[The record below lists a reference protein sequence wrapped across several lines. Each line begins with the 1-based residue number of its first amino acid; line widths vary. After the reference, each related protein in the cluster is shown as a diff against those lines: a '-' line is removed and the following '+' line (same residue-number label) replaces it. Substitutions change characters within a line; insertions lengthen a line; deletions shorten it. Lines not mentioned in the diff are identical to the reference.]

1 MKTKGRVY
9 KLTNDSDR
17 KYIWGYHRKPSP
29 LFYNVTD
36 GTDDIKGLKL
46 KERQKAILVKPM
58 TIESK
63 YTIGVEV
70 EKVELSGRNG
80 RYIKEHALFCG
91 YEVDGSCGYEAVSH
105 ILPLL
110 PSGSWRTKIYDLMHQ
125 ASPIIEDS
133 ASPSNHSC
141 GGHMTIGV
149 DGMSG
154 KQINELTRVNCG
166 ILLALFRHRLN
177 NTYCGSNRRMQEEGL
192 PKYNSYSN
200 AYSGGMLIYGA
211 NDWHHKYQTALVKG
225 KLLEFRLVARFQS
238 VKQMMRR
245 YELMHELVDFS
256 INNPNGSHDAFLNRI
271 KPIILSMY
279 DYNEDKVE
287 QIYALA
293 RHFRKFILSGKISQE
308 IAQYLS

>member
-1 MKTKGRVY
+1 MKTKGRIY
-9 KLTNDSDR
+9 QLTNDSDR
-17 KYIWGYHRKPSP
+17 RFIHSYHSKPSA

-36 GTDDIKGLKL
+36 GTDDIKNLKL
-46 KERQKAILVKPM
+46 KDRRNAILIKPL
-58 TIESK
+58 TIESRFS
-63 YTIGVEV
+63 IGFEV
-70 EKVELSGRNG
+70 EKNELFG
-80 RYIKEHALFCG
+80 RYGRSMKEYALFCG
-91 YEVDGSCGYEAVSH
+91 FEVDGSCGYEAVTH
-105 ILPLL
+105 ILPLI

-133 ASPSNHSC
+133 TSPSSQNC
-141 GGHMTIGV
+141 GGHITISV

-166 ILLALFRHRLN
+166 ILLAMFRNRLTN
-177 NTYCGSNRRMQEEGL
+177 QYCGYNRRMQEENL
-192 PKYNSYSN
+192 PTYNSYGGSN
-200 AYSGGMLIYGA
+200 Y
-211 NDWHHKYQTALVKG
+211 WHRKYQTALVKG
-225 KLLEFRLVARFQS
+225 NLLEFRLVARFQS

-279 DYNEDKVE
+279 DYNEEKVE